1 MSRAGLLLQHT
12 RLGLHFSLAN
22 FDNLVTK
29 CSSNL
34 LEGLVPC
41 LPVYRISVCLGL
53 GMLLDRCREWL
64 MLIGLGLGLAH
75 GK

>member
-1 MSRAGLLLQHT
+1 MSRAGLLLKHA

-29 CSSNL
+29 CSGNL

-41 LPVYRISVCLGL
+41 LPVHQISTCLGL
-53 GMLLDRCREWL
+53 GTLLDTSREWL
-64 MLIGLGLGLAH
+64 MILGLGLGLAY